1 MKTET
6 PNRGAY
12 EVPALSKPQ
21 LRRRRAERIALELR
35 NNPSLKFDLMAILD
49 AEAEM
54 DEIRGRAGNPIIIK

>member
-6 PNRGAY
+6 ANY
-12 EVPALSKPQ
+12 FHFSVPTLSKPQ

-49 AEAEM
+49 SEAEM
-54 DEIRGRAGNPIIIK
+54 DEIRRDHG